1 MTSDQRSRYCEC
13 QIDAAQEPAELP
25 SRGNIKR
32 DESHYSF
39 VLNQLGVNKMC
50 GFMSGR
56 ESTAEWRQGMFQ
68 QFNKKNKTLH
78 RNHKMLFI
86 GVTDEDV

>member
-32 DESHYSF
+32 DESRYSF
-39 VLNQLGVNKMC
+39 VLDRLGVNKMC
-50 GFMSGR
+50 GFMSNG
-56 ESTAEWRQGMFQ
+56 ESTAEWRIGMFQ
-68 QFNKKNKTLH
+68 QFQKRHTGITKC
-78 RNHKMLFI
+78 FS
-86 GVTDEDV
+86 

>member
-32 DESHYSF
+32 DESRYSF
-39 VLNQLGVNKMC
+39 VLDRLGVNKMC
-50 GFMSGR
+50 GFMSNG
-56 ESTAEWRQGMFQ
+56 ESTVEWRIDMFQ
-68 QFNKKNKTLH
+68 QFKKRHTGTTKC
-78 RNHKMLFI
+78 FS
-86 GVTDEDV
+86 